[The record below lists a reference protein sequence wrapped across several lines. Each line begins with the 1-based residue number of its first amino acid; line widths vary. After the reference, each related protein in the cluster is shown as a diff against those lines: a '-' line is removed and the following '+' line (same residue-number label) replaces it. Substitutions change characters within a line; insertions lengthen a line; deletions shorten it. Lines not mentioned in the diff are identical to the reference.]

1 VCDPLGGPYGEPAGR
16 ALGRGGTLLVFGA
29 SAGPTFSI
37 SSADFYR
44 KMARVVG
51 YGGLGS
57 NAAELSSKSA
67 QMLDLLAS
75 GELQPIPTSE
85 LPLEDVNEAHARIV
99 ERRAGGKL
107 LLVP

>member
-1 VCDPLGGPYGEPAGR
+1 M
-16 ALGRGGTLLVFGA
+16 
-29 SAGPTFSI
+29 FSI

-57 NAAELSSKSA
+57 NAAELSWKSA
-67 QMLDLLAS
+67 QVMELLAS
-75 GELQPIPTSE
+75 GELEPIATSE
-85 LPLEDVNEAHARIV
+85 LALEDVNEAHARIV